1 MSDEKKKLMN
11 EVLPAPTVISQGP
24 SVRDRVTQK
33 MKLALAAGVATATIN
48 SCSTPPFGVVD
59 PLPPPAACADMGPT
73 AAVTAAAAPV
83 ANSAPPRVHL
93 AVDSVKQAG
102 MTFEANTSL
111 AGGTIVSQSLRS
123 DPSDQSEH
131 GTFLLEAEPNATQ
144 LVLRMVVNCRSA
156 ARGVDTNSVL
166 VFTISMLS
174 SGSPAVVV
182 TDEPALD
189 GGLPMDGGV
198 DGGP

>member
-83 ANSAPPRVHL
+83 ANSAPPQVHL

-102 MTFEANTSL
+102 MTFEAATTL
-111 AGGTIVSQSLRS
+111 DGGTIVSQSLRS

-131 GTFLLEAEPNATQ
+131 GTFLLQADASATQ
-144 LVLRMVVNCRSA
+144 LVLRMPINCRSS
-156 ARGVDTNSVL
+156 ARGINTDSIL

-174 SGSPAVVV
+174 SSSPLVVV
-182 TDEPALD
+182 SGEAAP
-189 GGLPMDGGV
+189 DGGV

>member
-73 AAVTAAAAPV
+73 ASVTAAASPV
-83 ANSAPPRVHL
+83 ANSAPPQVHL

-102 MTFEANTSL
+102 MTFEASTSID
-111 AGGTIVSQSLRS
+111 GGTIVSQSLRS
-123 DPSDQSEH
+123 DPSDESEH
-131 GTFLLEAEPNATQ
+131 GTFLLQADANATQ
-144 LVLRMVVNCRSA
+144 MVLRMPINCRSS
-156 ARGVDTNSVL
+156 ARGINTDSIL
-166 VFTISMLS
+166 VFTVSMLS
-174 SGSPAVVV
+174 STPSVVV
-182 TDEPALD
+182 TGEAAP
-189 GGLPMDGGV
+189 DGGV